1 MDSGDLERL
10 REAGTVTTV
19 EAGHVLIERGQY
31 GAGLYV
37 ILEGTVVV
45 DAPEASRELGPGSV
59 VGERALLSLDGRRT
73 ARVRAVT
80 NVRFLAV
87 DRIAFERLCAD
98 DPGLADRVAA
108 LAELEDA

>member
-10 REAGTVTTV
+10 RGAGTVTTV
-19 EAGHVLIERGQY
+19 DAGRVLIERGQH
-31 GAGLYV
+31 GAGLFV
-37 ILEGTVVV
+37 ILEGTVAVE
-45 DAPEASRELGPGSV
+45 APEASRELGPGSV
-59 VGERALLSLDGRRT
+59 VGERALLSIDGRRT

-87 DRIAFERLCAD
+87 DRTAFERLCAA